1 MAKTPLQRLLHQIDG
16 NYVSTHQSGGVGDG
30 LGSAVGKSN
39 LVGAGGGG
47 AVPVLVGGEVDQ
59 AEVVLD
65 AVCVGVGGGEVGV
78 GGLDVGLLGAAEGGC
93 EEERG
98 EEGLQQSLFKSW
110 SNQGGSSFDV
120 LSKLTLSTRRKI
132 FKDN

>member
-1 MAKTPLQRLLHQIDG
+1 MAKTPLERLLHQIDD

-30 LGSAVGKSN
+30 LGPAVGESN
-39 LVGAGGGG
+39 LVGASGGGP
-47 AVPVLVGGEVDQ
+47 VPVLVGGEVDQ

-78 GGLDVGLLGAAEGGC
+78 GGLDVGLLGAPEGGC

-110 SNQGGSSFDV
+110 SN
-120 LSKLTLSTRRKI
+120 
-132 FKDN
+132 